1 MGNLI
6 RMNVSEISTLAKAFI
21 ESGFFAD
28 SKSLAQAIVKI
39 QAGQEMGI
47 APFAAMSGIHIISG
61 KPTVGAGLMASMV
74 KASGKYDYVVSEH
87 SEKVCSIDFFKGSIP
102 LGTSTFTL
110 DDARKAGTKN
120 LDKFPKNMLFA
131 RAMSNGVKWFT
142 PDVFMSPVYVPE
154 EMETVAEDPRIF
166 KLQQSVKVSF
176 ESAANL
182 DSLLDKAAKYMA
194 SYSDLIRHDTVWF
207 NDLYN
212 THSARLKSK
221 ELEPSGRLNI
231 NGLTEEEIEIA
242 ISNEI
247 LGT

>member
-1 MGNLI
+1 MGNLVK
-6 RMNVSEISTLAKAFI
+6 MNVAEISTLAKAFI

-47 APFAAMSGIHIISG
+47 PPFASMSGIHIISG

-74 KASGKYDYVVSEH
+74 KASGKYDYVVAEH
-87 SEKVCSIDFFKGSIP
+87 SEKVCSIDFFKGSVP
-102 LGTSTFTL
+102 LGNSTFTL

-120 LDKFPKNMLFA
+120 LDKFARNMLFA

-142 PDVFMSPVYVPE
+142 PDIFMSPVYVPE

-176 ESAANL
+176 EGANSL

-194 SYSDLIRHDTVWF
+194 SYSDLISHDTMWF

-212 THSARLKSK
+212 QHSARLKTR
-221 ELEPSGRLNI
+221 ELVPGRLDI
-231 NGLTEEEIEIA
+231 NGLSEEEIEIA